1 MILDP
6 VAVLEEWKLA
16 LLALIE
22 DRISILLHL
31 DELLLLLVVHNLR
44 YKRHGEKFVISIFTA
59 TFLTL

>member
-16 LLALIE
+16 LLALIK

-44 YKRHGEKFVISIFTA
+44 
-59 TFLTL
+59 